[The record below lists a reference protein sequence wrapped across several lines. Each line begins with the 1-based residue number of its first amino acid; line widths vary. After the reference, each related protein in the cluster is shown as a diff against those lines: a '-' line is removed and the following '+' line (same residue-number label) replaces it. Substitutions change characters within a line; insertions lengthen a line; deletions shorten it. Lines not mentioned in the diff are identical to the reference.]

1 MGRGSAPL
9 PVRPS
14 IEDDMKV
21 SEYIDYLITGEC
33 SKLAIASV
41 GDMSANPSPAPTAVQ
56 LVNQNKFINYI
67 NLANLALHKRFHL
80 LLKTYE
86 MDNPLNGEEFAL
98 PSDFL
103 VPIHAYYSS
112 DYEEVSIKDDSVKLV
127 SDIDEHVSIIINE
140 PFKAVIKGTD
150 SKDPKRAQI
159 LLKYAAAPK
168 KAKATYTDLKINEV
182 YTEALLNYSGY
193 KAHSAISGDMK
204 DENNTYYLRYEASCK
219 QLINSGM
226 WGNNEIEVN
235 TKLND
240 NGFV

>member
-1 MGRGSAPL
+1 
-9 PVRPS
+9 
-14 IEDDMKV
+14 MKV
-21 SEYIDYLITGEC
+21 SEYIDYLATGEC

-41 GDMSANPSPAPTAVQ
+41 GDMSSNPDPSPSAVQ
-56 LVNQNKFINYI
+56 VVNQNKFINYV

-80 LLKTYE
+80 MIKTYE
-86 MDNPLNGEEFAL
+86 MDNPLDGEEFTL

-103 VPIHAYYSS
+103 SPIYAYYAS
-112 DYEEVSIKDDSVKLV
+112 DFEQVAIKDDSVKLV
-127 SDIDEHVSIIINE
+127 QKVDQHVSILIPE

-150 SKDPKRAQI
+150 AETPQRTQI

-168 KAKATYTDLKINEV
+168 KATTATLDLKINEV
-182 YTEALLNYSGY
+182 YTEALLNYSAY
-193 KAHSAISGDMK
+193 KAHGAISGDMK

-226 WGNNEIEVN
+226 WGNNDIEIN
-235 TKLND
+235 TKLED

>member
-1 MGRGSAPL
+1 
-9 PVRPS
+9 
-14 IEDDMKV
+14 MKV
-21 SEYIDYLITGEC
+21 SEYIDYLTTGEC

-41 GDMSANPSPAPTAVQ
+41 GDMSANPSPSPSAVQ
-56 LVNQNKFINYI
+56 VVNQNKFINYI

-80 LLKTYE
+80 LLKTLE
-86 MDNPLNGEEFAL
+86 MDNPLDGEEFTL

-103 VPIHAYYSS
+103 VPIHAYYAS
-112 DYEEVSIKDDSVKLV
+112 DFDTVSIKDDSVKLV
-127 SDIDEHVSIIINE
+127 DDVDEHVSILINE

-150 SKDPKRAQI
+150 SETPKRTQI

-168 KAKATYTDLKINEV
+168 KAKNTYTDLKVSEV
-182 YTEALLNYSGY
+182 YTEALLNYAGY

-226 WGNNEIEVN
+226 WGNNEIEIN
-235 TKLND
+235 TKLID
-240 NGFV
+240 SGFV

>member
-1 MGRGSAPL
+1 
-9 PVRPS
+9 
-14 IEDDMKV
+14 MKA

-33 SKLAIASV
+33 SKLAIADV
-41 GDMSANPSPAPTAVQ
+41 GDMSANPSPAPSALQVI
-56 LVNQNKFINYI
+56 NQNKFLNYV

-80 LLKTYE
+80 VKKMYE
-86 MDNPLNGEEFAL
+86 MDNPLDAEEYTL

-103 VPIHAYYSS
+103 VPIHAYYTS
-112 DYEEVSIKDDSVKLV
+112 DFVQVAIKDDSVKLV
-127 SDIDEHVSIIINE
+127 QDVDQHVSILINE

-150 SKDPKRAQI
+150 AETPQRKQI

-168 KAKATYTDLKINEV
+168 KAKTTYADLKISEV
-182 YTEALLNYSGY
+182 YTEALLNYAGY

-204 DENNTYYLRYEASCK
+204 DENNTYYMRYESSCK

-235 TKLND
+235 TKLTD

>member
-1 MGRGSAPL
+1 
-9 PVRPS
+9 
-14 IEDDMKV
+14 MKV
-21 SEYIDYLITGEC
+21 SEYIDYLVTGEC

-41 GDMSANPSPAPTAVQ
+41 GDMSANPSPSPSAVQ
-56 LVNQNKFINYI
+56 IVNQNKFINYV

-80 LLKTYE
+80 VVKTYE
-86 MDNPLNGEEFAL
+86 MDNPLDGEEFTL

-103 VPIHAYYSS
+103 SPIYAYYAS
-112 DYEEVSIKDDSVKLV
+112 DFVQVPIKDDSVKLV
-127 SDIDEHVSIIINE
+127 QDVDQHVSILIPE

-150 SKDPKRAQI
+150 AEVSKRAQI

-168 KAKATYTDLKINEV
+168 KARTTFTDLKVSEV
-182 YTEALLNYSGY
+182 YTEALLNYSAY
-193 KAHSAISGDMK
+193 KAHVTTSGGMQ
-204 DENNTYYLRYEASCK
+204 DENNTYYMRYEASCK

-235 TKLND
+235 TKLED

>member
-1 MGRGSAPL
+1 
-9 PVRPS
+9 
-14 IEDDMKV
+14 MKV

-33 SKLAIASV
+33 SKLAIANV
-41 GDMSANPSPAPTAVQ
+41 GDMSANPSPAPSAVQ
-56 LVNQNKFINYI
+56 LVNQGKFINYV
-67 NLANLALHKRFHL
+67 NLSNLALHKRFHL
-80 LLKTYE
+80 RIKTLE
-86 MDNPLNGEEFAL
+86 MDNPLDGEEFDL

-103 VPIHAYYSS
+103 APIYAHYTS
-112 DYEEVSIKDDSVKLV
+112 DFTEVSIRDNSVKLV
-127 SDIDEHVSIIINE
+127 QKIDQHVSILIPE

-150 SKDPKRAQI
+150 AETPKRTQI

-168 KAKATYTDLKINEV
+168 KSKTTYADLKINEV
-182 YTEALLNYSGY
+182 YTEALLNYSAY
-193 KAHSAISGDMK
+193 KAHVTTSGDMK

-235 TKLND
+235 TKLTD